1 MKKTEIAE
9 NVIENLLN
17 KGMTIDRV
25 LFDAGFNEPNFIS
38 FLNRKNFDVDIVN
51 SKKEKDA
58 QYTSAFSIT
67 GDGTYEGVSQFVSSL
82 TNMQRIISIDTL
94 SFKRSQESDSQF
106 IKFTIDAIAFIKE

>member
-1 MKKTEIAE
+1 MDSFRLNWLVYSGAPKSLRHIPRLTFILVR
-9 NVIENLLN
+9 NNL
-17 KGMTIDRV
+17 K
-25 LFDAGFNEPNFIS
+25 IS
-38 FLNRKNFDVDIVN
+38 KIQNFDVDIVN